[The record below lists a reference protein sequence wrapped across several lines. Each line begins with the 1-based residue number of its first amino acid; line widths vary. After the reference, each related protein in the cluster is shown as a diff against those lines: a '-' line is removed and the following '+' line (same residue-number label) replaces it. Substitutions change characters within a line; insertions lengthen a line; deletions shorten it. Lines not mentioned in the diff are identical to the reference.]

1 MPMDGMSNQI
11 VDKIEQAT
19 GLYHR
24 LVLVVAPSGAG
35 KTGAMREVNRHLRAP
50 LLNVNLEVSRRM
62 LEMTV
67 KQRALQVSRII
78 EEMLSESNE
87 EVVLLDNIEILFD
100 PSLQQD
106 PLRLLLNLSRNRTLV
121 VSWNGQIKNNIL
133 SYGEPGH
140 PEYRRYT
147 VENFL
152 IIAPVGKS

>member
-1 MPMDGMSNQI
+1 MKDSLANQI
-11 VDKIEQAT
+11 IEEAKEAG
-19 GLYHR
+19 GLYNR

-35 KTGAMREVNRHLRAP
+35 KTAALREVNRHLGAP
-50 LLNVNLEVSRRM
+50 LLNVNLEISRRM

-67 KQRALQVSRII
+67 RQRALQVSRLL
-78 EEMLSESNE
+78 EEVLSESDE

-106 PLRLLLNLSRNRTLV
+106 PLRLLLALSRNRTLV
-121 VSWNGQIKNNIL
+121 VSWNGQIKNKTL

-152 IIAPVGKS
+152 VIAPVGQP

>member
-1 MPMDGMSNQI
+1 MDGISNQI
-11 VDKIEQAT
+11 IDGIEQAKD
-19 GLYHR
+19 LYHR

-35 KTGAMREVNRHLRAP
+35 KTAALREVNCQLGAP
-50 LLNVNLEVSRRM
+50 VLNVNLEISQRM

-67 KQRALQVSRII
+67 RQRAIQVSRLL
-78 EEMLSESNE
+78 EEILSESDE

-121 VSWNGQIKNNIL
+121 VSWNGQIKNNTL

-140 PEYRRYT
+140 PEYKRYT

-152 IIAPVGKS
+152 VIAPEGQP